1 MKTDVVFFYSSLY
14 RTVVKSIC
22 VPLESIEQAVTDGE
36 AWTQPEDLSDDYS
49 QAKEQL
55 DKMKVSLK

>member
-1 MKTDVVFFYSSLY
+1 M
-14 RTVVKSIC
+14 KSIC